1 MKSKVIIFLIFVA
14 LGNCFLTYGQSVENV
29 PNSISIV
36 SKAPISYRVN
46 VTSNKLHGYYK
57 KKYDLTIYGDSL
69 IMAFR
74 ADCDKDDD
82 WSGATPGGTTQTGNS
97 FETSYHIEFNPHILY
112 GTVLPANQ
120 RGQNHFDGL
129 MRNGAGTGDLTMTY
143 KVDKNNKVVDSII
156 GVVFD
161 HGPQNQPG
169 ESSVAVCKKFGISL
183 DSNQFL
189 YIIYP
194 RSSKYVKQ
202 VIGLKSNGKDLKRK
216 PTNTDFWTAFK
227 MMSRESSATDIQ
239 VKQKSLLDLLL
250 TIKIINEFDHATA
263 QEKKEGLLCP
273 KNNDRNLNQ

>member
-1 MKSKVIIFLIFVA
+1 MKSKVIIFLIFA
-14 LGNCFLTYGQSVENV
+14 ASGNCFLTYGQSAENV

-46 VTSNKLHGYYK
+46 VTGSKLHGYYK
-57 KKYDLTIYGDSL
+57 KKYDLTVYGDSL

-82 WSGATPGGTTQTGNS
+82 WSGATPGGTTQKGNS
-97 FETSYHIEFNPHILY
+97 FETAYKIEFNPHILY
-112 GTVLPANQ
+112 GTVLPANEK
-120 RGQNHFDGL
+120 GQNHFDGL
-129 MRNGAGTGDLTMTY
+129 KKNGAGIGDLTMTY
-143 KVDKNNKVVDSII
+143 KLDKNSKVVDSII

-161 HGPQNQPG
+161 RGPQNQPG
-169 ESSVAVCKKFGISL
+169 ESSVAICKKFGATL

-194 RSSKYVKQ
+194 GSSKYVKQ

-216 PTNTDFWTAFK
+216 PVNTDFEEAFK